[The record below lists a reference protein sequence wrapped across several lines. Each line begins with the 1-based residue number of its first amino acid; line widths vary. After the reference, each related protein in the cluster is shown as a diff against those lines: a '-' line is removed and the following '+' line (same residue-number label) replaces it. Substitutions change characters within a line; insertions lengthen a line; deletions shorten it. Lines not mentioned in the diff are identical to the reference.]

1 MKRLLTSWLLAVS
14 AAGVFAQ
21 EPEFDERRI
30 VREFLAKQSEKGRV
44 WKLVE
49 PGYYIWI
56 AQNGQEHRVGFGP
69 MAKRVRA
76 DYLSDQIRM
85 LESKRSALDGNVEL
99 SRMRG
104 ELESISSEMNA
115 APSSKSFGNCANV
128 RSVFTWV
135 AYEGDAAF
143 CSVSGI
149 SGFKI
154 FNPTPVTTAYLDV
167 EVFIN
172 TPSSD
177 LKQIARGN
185 FTAVSEGI
193 GTDTVSLS
201 ASNCQDVGGYSRAT
215 FQSCSY
221 EQAYSVGTSF

>member
-1 MKRLLTSWLLAVS
+1 MKRLLISCLLAISVT
-14 AAGVFAQ
+14 GVIAQ
-21 EPEFDERRI
+21 EPEFDELRI

-44 WKLVE
+44 WNLVE
-49 PGYYIWI
+49 PGYYVWI
-56 AQNGQEHRVGFGP
+56 ARNGQKHRVGFGP
-69 MAKRVRA
+69 MAKKVRA
-76 DYLSDQIRM
+76 DYLGDQIRM
-85 LESKRSALDGNVEL
+85 LESKGSALDGNVEV
-99 SRMRG
+99 SRMRD
-104 ELESISSEMNA
+104 ELESIASEMKV

-128 RSVFTWV
+128 REVSTSVE
-135 AYEGDAAF
+135 YDGDAAF
-143 CSVSGI
+143 CSVSGS

-154 FNPTPVTTAYLDV
+154 FNSTPMTTAYLDV

-193 GTDTVSLS
+193 GTDAVSLS

-215 FQSCSY
+215 FQSCTY

>member
-1 MKRLLTSWLLAVS
+1 MKRLLISCVLAVS
-14 AAGVFAQ
+14 VTGVIAQ
-21 EPEFDERRI
+21 EPDFDELRI
-30 VREFLAKQSEKGRV
+30 VKEFLEKQGEQGRV
-44 WKLVE
+44 WNLVE
-49 PGYYIWI
+49 PGYYVWI
-56 AQNGQEHRVGFGP
+56 ARNGQKHRVGFGP
-69 MAKRVRA
+69 MAKKVRA
-76 DYLSDQIRM
+76 DFLVDQIRI
-85 LESKRSALDGNVEL
+85 LETKGSALDSNVEV
-99 SRMRG
+99 SRMRD
-104 ELESISSEMNA
+104 ELESISSEMKA
-115 APSSKSFGNCANV
+115 APSPKSFGNCANV
-128 RSVFTWV
+128 RSVFTSV
-135 AYEGDAAF
+135 GYEGHATF

-154 FNPTPVTTAYLDV
+154 VNPTPVTTAYLDV

-193 GTDTVSLS
+193 GTDTASLS